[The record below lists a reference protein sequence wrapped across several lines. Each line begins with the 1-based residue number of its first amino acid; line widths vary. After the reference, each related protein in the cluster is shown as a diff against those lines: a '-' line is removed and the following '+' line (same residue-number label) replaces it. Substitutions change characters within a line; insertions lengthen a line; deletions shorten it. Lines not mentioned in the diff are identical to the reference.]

1 MINTLKELCTLSG
14 TSGDE
19 KNIRDYIL
27 KEISPYAQCTVD
39 PNGNIIA
46 YKKGT
51 KKSAVKLM
59 VDAHMDEVG
68 IIISGITNE
77 GFLKFKTVGGIKES
91 VLLCRKVTINN
102 TVCGVIG
109 CKPIHLCS
117 PDERKKCPKEDA
129 LYIDIGADT
138 REGAEKLVSIG
149 DFGVLDS
156 RFKTLGKHVIKAK
169 AIDDRAG
176 CAVLIE
182 LLKQNIDYDFYATFT
197 VQEEVGCRG
206 ARTAAYTVNPEAAL
220 VLESTTAADIDG
232 VGNDKK
238 ICVLGGGAAVSFMDS
253 GTMYDRALYNCAMQS
268 GIACQ
273 PKSGTTGG
281 NNAAGIHLTRG
292 GIKTLALSVPCR
304 YIHSPS
310 CMADTRDIESLFNL
324 SLYMINKICSGEVE

>member
-1 MINTLKELCTLSG
+1 MLNTLKNLCTLNG

-19 KNIRDYIL
+19 KSIRDYIL
-27 KEISPYAQCTVD
+27 KEISPYAECTTD
-39 PNGNIIA
+39 QNGNIIA
-46 YKKGT
+46 YKKGI

-68 IIISGITNE
+68 IIVCGITSD

-102 TVCGVIG
+102 SVHGVIG

-117 PDERKKCPKEDA
+117 ADERKKCPKEDA
-129 LYIDIGADT
+129 LYIDIGAES
-138 REGAEKLVSIG
+138 REQAESTVNIG

-156 RFKTLGKHVIKAK
+156 DFEAMGENTIKAK

-182 LLKQNIDYDFYATFT
+182 LLKQNSEYDFYATFT

-206 ARTAAYTVNPEAAL
+206 ARTAAYTVNPDAAL
-220 VLESTTAADIDG
+220 VLEATTAGDIDG
-232 VGNDKK
+232 VPAEKQVCK
-238 ICVLGGGAAVSFMDS
+238 LGHGAAVSFMDS
-253 GTMYDRALYNCAMQS
+253 GTLYNRELYNCAVNS

-273 PKSGTTGG
+273 PKAGTTGG
-281 NNAAGIHLTRG
+281 NNAGGIHLTRG
-292 GIKTLALSVPCR
+292 GIKTLALSIPCR

-310 CMADTRDIESLFNL
+310 CVADRRDIESLYNL
-324 SLYMINKICSGEVE
+324 SRYMINKICSGEVK